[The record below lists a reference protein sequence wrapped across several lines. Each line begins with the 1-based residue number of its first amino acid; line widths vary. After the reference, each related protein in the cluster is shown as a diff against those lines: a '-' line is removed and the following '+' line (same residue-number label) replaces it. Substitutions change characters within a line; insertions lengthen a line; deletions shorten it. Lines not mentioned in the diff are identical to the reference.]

1 MTKDFGMTTSERMS
15 RPSPK
20 RDAPHR
26 GIPPVSGSYPTNP
39 PPSDAAVDEVVAHAV
54 RVGYQVIGENIR
66 QGRTAAD
73 RLTAGDYGIRDVP
86 GELTQL
92 SLRLLQLTRE
102 MSSTAFDLIGAVLR
116 DPTLQNAM
124 RGSPP
129 APQAQHEAARPAAG
143 AAVPLTYNI
152 RGSRRAVGEPST
164 LRHPEQAT
172 SLTIAGLM
180 SPNPALPP
188 LKNIS
193 FSASPDGGGIAA
205 NIVVP
210 DDQPAGTY
218 SGVVCDGLTHK
229 PLGTLTVQVMP

>member
-1 MTKDFGMTTSERMS
+1 MTASERMS
-15 RPSPK
+15 RPSPA
-20 RDAPHR
+20 REAPHR
-26 GIPPVSGSYPTNP
+26 GIPPVSGSYPANP

-66 QGRTAAD
+66 QGRAAAD
-73 RLTAGDYGIRDVP
+73 RLTAGDYGVSDVP

-92 SLRLLQLTRE
+92 GLRLLQLTRE
-102 MSSTAFDLIGAVLR
+102 MSSTAFDLVGAVFR
-116 DPTLQNAM
+116 DPTLQNAI
-124 RGSPP
+124 RGSRS
-129 APQAQHEAARPAAG
+129 APQAQPGPARPAAVG
-143 AAVPLTYNI
+143 DVPLTCNI
-152 RGSRRAVGEPST
+152 RGNRRAVGEPST

-172 SLTIAGLM
+172 SLTIAGLI
-180 SPNPALPP
+180 SPNPVLPP
-188 LKNIS
+188 LKNVS
-193 FSASPDGGGIAA
+193 FSGSPDGRGIAA